1 MIPRIAWLLGTRRLA
16 IGLWRAWFCLATTLA
31 LAELMALPAQAGSI
45 TLQTRWRT
53 GSTNL
58 ADATAHAGTVTWE
71 ASKTAVVVC
80 DMWDQHHCPDAT
92 ERVGEMAPAMNEVL
106 LAARARGMLILHC
119 PSDTLKFYQDHPGR
133 KLAQSAPPV
142 TTDIPLQGWCSR
154 MADREAPLPIDDS
167 DNFCQWMLESFVHKG
182 ATVMMA
188 PASGF
193 YATPGLGKD
202 EVRLAKEALGLN
214 PDATFD
220 VPHVVTQLWA
230 DVKRRNAKIYEGWQK
245 DVTVYAAAHAD
256 LAASLRTAWDGGLPP
271 TVTVPDLA
279 ASKSPISRS
288 AVDLPQPEGPS
299 RHTNSPRSTLKLR
312 SS

>member
-119 PSDTLKFYQDHPGR
+119 S
-133 KLAQSAPPV
+133 
-142 TTDIPLQGWCSR
+142 TTP
-154 MADREAPLPIDDS
+154 
-167 DNFCQWMLESFVHKG
+167 
-182 ATVMMA
+182 T
-188 PASGF
+188 
-193 YATPGLGKD
+193 
-202 EVRLAKEALGLN
+202 
-214 PDATFD
+214 
-220 VPHVVTQLWA
+220 
-230 DVKRRNAKIYEGWQK
+230 
-245 DVTVYAAAHAD
+245 AAAT
-256 LAASLRTAWDGGLPP
+256 AA
-271 TVTVPDLA
+271 
-279 ASKSPISRS
+279 RS
-288 AVDLPQPEGPS
+288 ARATARGHGNTRRWRS
-299 RHTNSPRSTLKLR
+299 GTATRSPTRPRPCT
-312 SS
+312 